1 MYQGKYSK
9 TSRYSKK
16 RTNKRKV
23 AVLLTS
29 LVLVLVCFVGS
40 TVAYLVASTG
50 MVTNTF
56 NPAQVSCRVDE
67 KSFDGAKKENV
78 TIANTSNMDISF
90 FPIMNILSVN
100 HWISLPKNLT
110 FGQKFYILVTEYHH
124 PHVFSPNILRNVDT
138 ISLFWSTI

>member
-1 MYQGKYSK
+1 VIAPSG
-9 TSRYSKK
+9 T
-16 RTNKRKV
+16 
-23 AVLLTS
+23 
-29 LVLVLVCFVGS
+29 VGS
-40 TVAYLVASTG
+40 SISVAWLCTATPGKRDS
-50 MVTNTF
+50 
-56 NPAQVSCRVDE
+56 A
-67 KSFDGAKKENV
+67 
-78 TIANTSNMDISF
+78 IANTSNMDISF